1 MPSCGLYLVKNLY
14 KDKVVFY
21 WVNKEKGKK
30 ISPLLSSMLEAED
43 WWKRY
48 IFSKYE
54 GAERR
59 STVRDRRLCHSTRDV
74 MKSRKGEKH
83 ISPGRRVTDQPIEV
97 DIDLYQKKLK
107 DELSDLE

>member
-1 MPSCGLYLVKNLY
+1 MPSCGLYLVKNLF

-30 ISPLLSSMLEAED
+30 ISPLLNSMGEAED

-48 IFSKYE
+48 MYSMYE
-54 GAERR
+54 DVERR
-59 STVRDRRLCHSTRDV
+59 RAVKDRRLCHSTRDV
-74 MKSRKGEKH
+74 MKTRKGQKH
-83 ISPGRRVTDQPIEV
+83 ISPGRRATDIPIKV
-97 DIDLYQKKLK
+97 DIDLYDKKLK